1 MTSSK
6 MLSAILMIYAGS
18 FASGSIN
25 DSKGS
30 GGGDSSA
37 AVENV
42 NKVRSRKNKK

>member
-1 MTSSK
+1 
-6 MLSAILMIYAGS
+6 MLSAMLIISAGS

-30 GGGDSSA
+30 RGGDSSD

-42 NKVRSRKNKK
+42 DKFEITKIKK